1 MSDNTDEVETEDTQE
16 TETVEKDESATED
29 LKSEV
34 EKWKSLSRKN
44 EQQAKAN
51 AQAAK
56 ELEELKK
63 SQLSETERLIESTK
77 DETRLAVRMEFAE
90 KLVDAELKSNLTGRV
105 LEGNA
110 LLEFNKTSFIDDEGN
125 VDSEAI
131 QTWVDEHSTKTDA
144 PKPDLGQGARGSQQ
158 SLSQIRSRDEL
169 NNMSPNDILKARN
182 DGRLDILMGKN

>member
-34 EKWKSLSRKN
+34 EKWKSLGRKN

-169 NNMSPNDILKARN
+169 NNMSPKDILKARN

>member
-169 NNMSPNDILKARN
+169 NNMSPKDILKARN